1 MRRVAAVLLVVAL
14 VGGCSDD
21 GEPAGRPAR
30 VLDLRP
36 GSIERIDV
44 LETATGRTGSGRPGA
59 RLTADLTPLLAVR
72 ELDRPRPEY
81 GLDPPRLEVTIHAAG
96 REVGLRV
103 GADNFDG
110 TAVYVL
116 AGGRTALVLPRVVE
130 ALEALLGGQSES
142 PQMAENRP

>member
-1 MRRVAAVLLVVAL
+1 MRRVAAVVLVAAALL
-14 VGGCSDD
+14 GGCSDG
-21 GEPAGRPAR
+21 GEPARRPAR

-44 LETATGRTGSGRPGA
+44 LETATGRTGSGEPGA
-59 RLTADLTPLLAVR
+59 RLAADLTPLLAVR

-81 GLDPPRLEVTIHAAG
+81 GLDPPRLEVTIHTAD
-96 REVGLRV
+96 RVVGLRV

-130 ALEALLGGQSES
+130 ALEAMLEG
-142 PQMAENRP
+142 

>member
-1 MRRVAAVLLVVAL
+1 MRRAAGILLVVAAL
-14 VGGCSDD
+14 LGACSDD
-21 GEPAGRPAR
+21 TEPGRRPAR

-44 LETATGRTGSGRPGA
+44 LEPSTGRTASGEPSA
-59 RLTADLTPLLAVR
+59 RLAADLTPLLAVR
-72 ELDRPRPEY
+72 ELDRPRPAY
-81 GLDPPRLEVTIHAAG
+81 GLDPPRLEVTIHTADRA
-96 REVGLRV
+96 VGLRV

-130 ALEALLGGQSES
+130 ALEAMLDG
-142 PQMAENRP
+142 